1 MFTDVKLIVFYANV
15 IFIFDDYN
23 NYDNNNDDDGGG
35 GGCRG
40 AAAMVSVEAPNDEFR

>member
-1 MFTDVKLIVFYANV
+1 MFTDVKLIVVYANV

-23 NYDNNNDDDGGG
+23 NYDNDDDDGGG

-40 AAAMVSVEAPNDEFR
+40 AAAMVWVEAPNDEFR